1 MKHLLMSVLIMLW
14 VIVSLPAIAAPD
26 ADLWP
31 DWQAHD
37 DSNDAIID
45 HSVWQMILDHHL
57 VVVSSGVTA
66 FDYAGAKSSSLTQ
79 LLDYLDAMQAV
90 KIDAYNRD
98 QQMAFWINLY
108 NAQTVAVVMDH
119 YPVDSI
125 RDIDISPG
133 LFSLGLFSSG
143 PWDKKLLTVEGRS
156 LSLNDIEHRIL
167 RPIWQDA
174 RIHYALNCASIGCPA
189 LAATA
194 YDGTRIEEQLDK
206 AALAFIQDERAVRL
220 AEDGSEIELSS
231 IFDWYRSDFG
241 KSDAAFSDHL
251 ARYAGL
257 ELATWL
263 SVHGE
268 DLPISFY
275 HYDWSLN
282 DSHP

>member
-1 MKHLLMSVLIMLW
+1 M
-14 VIVSLPAIAAPD
+14 
-26 ADLWP
+26 
-31 DWQAHD
+31 
-37 DSNDAIID
+37 
-45 HSVWQMILDHHL
+45 
-57 VVVSSGVTA
+57 
-66 FDYAGAKSSSLTQ
+66 
-79 LLDYLDAMQAV
+79 
-90 KIDAYNRD
+90 
-98 QQMAFWINLY
+98 
-108 NAQTVAVVMDH
+108 
-119 YPVDSI
+119 
-125 RDIDISPG
+125 
-133 LFSLGLFSSG
+133 
-143 PWDKKLLTVEGRS
+143 
-156 LSLNDIEHRIL
+156 SLNDIEHRIL

-194 YDGTRIEEQLDK
+194 YDGTRLEEQLDK

>member
-1 MKHLLMSVLIMLW
+1 MKHLLMPVLITLW
-14 VIVSLPAIAAPD
+14 VIVSVPAIAAPD

-45 HSVWQMILDHHL
+45 HSVWQTILDHHL

-66 FDYAGAKSSSLTQ
+66 FDYAGAKSSSLTH
-79 LLDYLDAMQAV
+79 LSDYLNAMQAV

-194 YDGTRIEEQLDK
+194 YDGTRLEEQLDK

-257 ELATWL
+257 ELATW
-263 SVHGE
+263 
-268 DLPISFY
+268 
-275 HYDWSLN
+275 
-282 DSHP
+282 